1 MKATSMYI
9 YLEGAR
15 FFAHHGVDPQE
26 TIVGANFII
35 DLRLRTDFTHA
46 AQTDELKGTVS
57 YADIYA
63 VVKKEYFYFQI
74 LLPMKK
80 FLLSTPA
87 LGANQHHLYVNKP
100 LYYDR
105 QKSN

>member
-46 AQTDELKGTVS
+46 AQTDYSGNNHP
-57 YADIYA
+57 
-63 VVKKEYFYFQI
+63 VVK
-74 LLPMKK
+74 
-80 FLLSTPA
+80 
-87 LGANQHHLYVNKP
+87 
-100 LYYDR
+100 R
-105 QKSN
+105 KSAYGQ

>member
-35 DLRLRTDFTHA
+35 DLRLRTDFTNK
-46 AQTDELKGTVS
+46 QNL
-57 YADIYA
+57 
-63 VVKKEYFYFQI
+63 FYFN
-74 LLPMKK
+74 MTEA
-80 FLLSTPA
+80 F
-87 LGANQHHLYVNKP
+87 
-100 LYYDR
+100 
-105 QKSN
+105 

>member
-1 MKATSMYI
+1 MILILRYEAKVLLLFLKLKNMKATSMYI

-57 YADIYA
+57 YANIYA
-63 VVKKEYFYFQI
+63 VVKK
-74 LLPMKK
+74 
-80 FLLSTPA
+80 
-87 LGANQHHLYVNKP
+87 
-100 LYYDR
+100 R
-105 QKSN
+105 